1 MERFLSRKGSDAV
14 MAVMDETQPTDAPN
28 DNYELLDSGGGR
40 MLEKWGRSV
49 FARPGQQ
56 IWWRRKLPGGEWKK
70 ALDLKRDLKQ
80 PQKVRFGQLVF
91 LIGGPGGS
99 PRALGPELH
108 DSGDRVTAMCAAFS
122 TKMRRP
128 ARVLHLFGGVGG
140 HTLAAAQG
148 GASVAHVEAHQE
160 SLSRA
165 RENATLNATTLASR
179 DIRWVLDDP
188 MKFAQREKAQN
199 ARHDLVIVD
208 PHSSREAKHGFEPE
222 RDLAS
227 LIATASG
234 LLSDSPLGLVVVCRQ
249 GNLSPTTLQNLMKHE
264 LSIFGGTFE
273 CGELL
278 LRGAEGVP
286 PAPCG
291 AFAQWQK

>member
-1 MERFLSRKGSDAV
+1 
-14 MAVMDETQPTDAPN
+14 MDETQPTDAPN

-40 MLEKWGRSV
+40 VLEKWGAV
-49 FARPGQQ
+49 TCARPGQQ
-56 IWWRRKLPGGEWKK
+56 IWWRRKLGGAEWKK
-70 ALDLKRDLKQ
+70 ALDLKRDVKE
-80 PQKVRFGQLVF
+80 PVRVRFGKLVF
-91 LIGGPGGS
+91 LIGGAGGS
-99 PRALGPELH
+99 PRALGPELRE
-108 DSGDRVTAMCAAFS
+108 SWDRVTAMCAAFS

-128 ARVLHLFGGVGG
+128 PRVLHLFGGVGG
-140 HTLAAAQG
+140 HTLAAALG

-165 RENATLNATTLASR
+165 RENASLNATALASR

-188 MKFAQREKAQN
+188 VKFAQREKAQN

-222 RDLAS
+222 RDLAP

-249 GNLSPTTLQNLMKHE
+249 GNLSPTTLQNLLKHE
-264 LSIFGGTFE
+264 LSIFGGRFE

-278 LRGAEGVP
+278 LRGAESVPSVACGTFGV
-286 PAPCG
+286 
-291 AFAQWQK
+291 WQKA

>member
-1 MERFLSRKGSDAV
+1 MRKEGSNAV
-14 MAVMDETQPTDAPN
+14 VAWMDEIQPN
-28 DNYELLDSGGGR
+28 DAASDHYELLDSGGGR
-40 MLEKWGRSV
+40 VLEKWGSV
-49 FARPGQQ
+49 ICSRPGQQ
-56 IWWRRKLPGGEWKK
+56 IWWRRKLSGSEWRK
-70 ALDLKRDLKQ
+70 AADFKRDVKQ
-80 PQKVRFGQLVF
+80 PVKTRMGSLMF

-99 PRALGPELH
+99 PRALGPELRE
-108 DSGDRVTAMCAAFS
+108 SWDRVTAMCAAFS

-140 HTLAAAQG
+140 HTLAAALG

-165 RENATLNATTLASR
+165 RENASLNATALASR

-188 MKFAQREKAQN
+188 VKFAQREKAQN

-227 LIATASG
+227 LITTASG
-234 LLSDSPLGLVVVCRQ
+234 LLSDAPLGLVVVCRQ
-249 GNLSPTTLQNLMKHE
+249 SNLSPTTLQNLLKHE
-264 LSIFGGTFE
+264 LSIFGGSFE

-278 LRGAEGVP
+278 IRGAESVP
-286 PAPCG
+286 PVPCG
-291 AFAQWQK
+291 TFGVWQK

>member
-1 MERFLSRKGSDAV
+1 MSSDAV
-14 MAVMDETQPTDAPN
+14 MAKMEETQPTDAPN
-28 DNYELLDSGGGR
+28 ENYELLDSGGGR
-40 MLEKWGRSV
+40 VLEKWGRAV
-49 FARPGQQ
+49 FTRAGQQ
-56 IWWRRKLPGGEWKK
+56 IWWRRKLSGGEWKK
-70 ALDLKRDLKQ
+70 ALDLKRDLKE
-80 PQKVRFGQLVF
+80 PQKVRFGPLVF

-99 PRALGPELH
+99 PRALGPELR
-108 DSGDRVTAMCAAFS
+108 DSWDRVTALCSSFS
-122 TKMRRP
+122 AKMRRP

-140 HTLAAAQG
+140 HTLAAAHG

-160 SLSRA
+160 SLARA
-165 RENATLNATTLASR
+165 RENATLNAATLASR

-199 ARHDLVIVD
+199 ARHDLVILD
-208 PHSSREAKHGFEPE
+208 PHSSREAKHGFDAE
-222 RDLAS
+222 RDLAP

-234 LLSDSPLGLVVVCRQ
+234 LLSDTPLGLVVVCRQ

-264 LSIFGGTFE
+264 LSIFGGAFE

-278 LRGAEGVP
+278 LRGADGVP

-291 AFAQWQK
+291 TFGVWQKA